1 LSAARKVGVLV
12 LGWTLVLAGV
22 AALVLPGPGLLLLL
36 AGMTILSQE
45 YEWARRRVEPVKV
58 RALQTAEE
66 SVQSATRT
74 ALSVLSALVI
84 VGVGVVWTLN
94 PRIPETGPF
103 GPMLPLGGWPTGVS
117 LILSGLVA
125 LGLVIESIRR
135 FRLAPRT
142 TSSPR

>member
-1 LSAARKVGVLV
+1 MSTVRKAGILV
-12 LGWTLVLAGV
+12 LGWVLVLAGV

-58 RALQTAEE
+58 RALQTAQE
-66 SVQSATRT
+66 SVQTTPRI
-74 ALSVLSALVI
+74 ALSILSALVI
-84 VGVGVVWTLN
+84 VGIGVVWTLN
-94 PRIPETGPF
+94 PRIPEAGPF

-135 FRLAPRT
+135 FRPANRA
-142 TSSPR
+142 TSSAL